1 MEFTPLLQKKKDAKS
16 KSALIIHRY
25 DTAQWTSEESTAKL
39 IKREEFWTILKAS
52 IPLVTTFFLQFSLT
66 LASIFSVGRL
76 GKNELAAVSLAIM
89 TFNVSVSIFNGMA
102 TCLDTL
108 CAQAFGARR
117 YDLVGVYFQ
126 RCTCMILVTSIPLIL
141 VWCFSSHLFA
151 LIVPD
156 RELAVLAESF
166 LRGMSLGT
174 PGYIIFETG
183 KRFLQAQGNYVGAQ
197 YCLFVAAPTN
207 LLLNYLL
214 VWNKNFGI
222 GLSGAPLSTS
232 ICYWL
237 MCILLFCYIRFV
249 NGKQCWHGLNMRE
262 AFRGWKPM
270 MNMALNGTAMMLSEF
285 VAFEILTISVSRLGT
300 SSLAAQSITSSLATL
315 LFQIPFGIS
324 VAGSTRIAYHIG
336 AGSIAMAKLANRI
349 TFVLALVVGILSCC
363 TVYLFRAAI
372 VHIFTSDPEVLK
384 YATVSVGIL
393 GINQLFDCPN
403 VLLAG
408 CLRGQGRQHIGSALN
423 ILVYYAIA
431 VPLALYL
438 AFEAGLGLRGLWIGI
453 GVGVFILAMAEGY
466 FVLFRS
472 NWSQIL
478 LDAERRNAQ
487 A

>member
-1 MEFTPLLQKKKDAKS
+1 
-16 KSALIIHRY
+16 
-25 DTAQWTSEESTAKL
+25 
-39 IKREEFWTILKAS
+39 
-52 IPLVTTFFLQFSLT
+52 
-66 LASIFSVGRL
+66 
-76 GKNELAAVSLAIM
+76 
-89 TFNVSVSIFNGMA
+89 
-102 TCLDTL
+102 
-108 CAQAFGARR
+108 
-117 YDLVGVYFQ
+117 
-126 RCTCMILVTSIPLIL
+126 
-141 VWCFSSHLFA
+141 
-151 LIVPD
+151 
-156 RELAVLAESF
+156 
-166 LRGMSLGT
+166 
-174 PGYIIFETG
+174 
-183 KRFLQAQGNYVGAQ
+183 
-197 YCLFVAAPTN
+197 
-207 LLLNYLL
+207 
-214 VWNKNFGI
+214 
-222 GLSGAPLSTS
+222 
-232 ICYWL
+232 
-237 MCILLFCYIRFV
+237 
-249 NGKQCWHGLNMRE
+249 
-262 AFRGWKPM
+262 M